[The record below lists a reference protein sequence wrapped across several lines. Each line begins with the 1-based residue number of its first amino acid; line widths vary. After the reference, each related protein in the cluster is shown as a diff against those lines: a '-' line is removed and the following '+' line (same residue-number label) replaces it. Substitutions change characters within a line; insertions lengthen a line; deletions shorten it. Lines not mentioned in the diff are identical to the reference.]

1 MDLPDPRLTRIAR
14 LARQAAGRLRRDDR
28 GSSVI
33 AAAIAFTIILP
44 LLAACFQAALW
55 FAARDAALSAAQQ
68 GVQAARAENA
78 PLGAG
83 LAAAC
88 AYARTAAAGILRGAS
103 CTGSAGNTITITVTV
118 TGHAPSLVP
127 LFPAAVTEQAQG
139 PRERFT
145 TRTLP

>member
-1 MDLPDPRLTRIAR
+1 VDREDPRLTRIAR

-78 PLGAG
+78 TLGAG

-103 CTGSAGNTITITVTV
+103 CTGSTGNTVTVTV